1 MTWPLV
7 PPLESPLESANPAL
21 APFAG
26 LIHRPDRDL
35 CTLQLG
41 LINGRLSSCRRCE
54 YFDITAH
61 YITGRGIGYI
71 ESATVYPIELF

>member
-7 PPLESPLESANPAL
+7 PPLESANPVL

-35 CTLQLG
+35 CTLQLE
-41 LINGRLSSCRRCE
+41 LINSCLNTCRRCE
-54 YFDITAH
+54 ISACFDITAH
-61 YITGRGIGYI
+61 SITGRGIGYI
-71 ESATVYPIELF
+71 ELATVYPIQLF